1 MRIVAALDG
10 NALLERGESPDA
22 GIQEAHVTSAAT
34 ALTPVLR
41 HDQLLSTHGNGPQ
54 VGVLAVESASERALS
69 HPYPFDVLGAQTQG
83 MIGYLLAQ
91 ALSSAIPGRQVGCL
105 ICRTVVRA
113 DDPALANP
121 AKFIGPVYDETTA
134 KQLSADHGWDIR
146 VDGPTWRRVV
156 PSPDPTEILELD
168 MIKLLAG
175 SGAVVICAGGGGVP
189 VIRDT
194 HGGLHGIEAVVDK
207 DLTAALLAAAVGAD
221 MLLLLTGV
229 AAVMDG
235 YGTPHAHPIRH
246 ATPAQLRPGHSRP
259 DPWPRRWQPSAASP
273 KPPAGLPR
281 SAASTTPPLSSTAPQ
296 ARSSR
301 PSPTLARPEPALLAR
316 FDRNRYARGRTG
328 SWQPYGW
335 L

>member
-1 MRIVAALDG
+1 MRIVAALGG

-22 GIQEAHVTSAAT
+22 GIQEAHVTSAVT

-41 HDQLLSTHGNGPQ
+41 HDQLLITHGNGPQ
-54 VGVLAVESASERALS
+54 VGVLAAESAGDRALS

-83 MIGYLLAQ
+83 MIGYWLAQ
-91 ALSSAIPGRQVGCL
+91 VLSIAIPGRQVGCL

-113 DDPALANP
+113 DDPALADP
-121 AKFIGPVYDETTA
+121 TKFIGPVYDETMA

-146 VDGPTWRRVV
+146 MDGPAWRRVV

-221 MLLLLTGV
+221 MFLLLTDV

-235 YGTPHAHPIRH
+235 YGTPHARPIRR
-246 ATPAQLRPGHSRP
+246 ATPAQLRARP
-259 DPWPRRWQPSAASP
+259 F
-273 KPPAGLPR
+273 PAGSMAPKV
-281 SAASTTPPLSSTAPQ
+281 AAVCRFTETTG
-296 ARSSR
+296 R
-301 PSPTLARPEPALLAR
+301 PAAIGRLDDAAALLDGTA
-316 FDRNRYARGRTG
+316 GTIVT
-328 SWQPYGW
+328 P
-335 L
+335 